1 MTEANKTKAKTPLI
15 YKQIAAMM
23 GDVKKIA
30 KDRKN
35 PHQNYKFRGID
46 DVYNSVHDIFAKHKV
61 FTVPEVINAVHEE
74 RKSHKG
80 GVLIYRIL
88 TIKYTFFAEDGSF
101 IETIVIGE
109 AMDSG
114 DKAGNKA
121 MSVAHKYALLQIL
134 LIPTDDPKD
143 PEIDSP
149 EVNGEP
155 GKINQGKGKKESY
168 DPLVDDVAYEGEED
182 ERRKEEFKTI
192 TIKHFD
198 GKQYKISKF
207 DALDLFSKMKDQIGK
222 ETYYE
227 ILGGAGYEKSNQI
240 PPKKIPVIYALMVE
254 AYQGK

>member
-1 MTEANKTKAKTPLI
+1 MTETTKKEETKKPLI
-15 YKQIAAMM
+15 FKQITAMM
-23 GDVKKIA
+23 ADVKKIG
-30 KDRKN
+30 KDR
-35 PHQNYKFRGID
+35 QNVAQKYKFRGID

-101 IETIVIGE
+101 IETVVIGE

-143 PEIDSP
+143 PEVDSP
-149 EVNGEP
+149 EVNGKPQET
-155 GKINQGKGKKESY
+155 ESK
-168 DPLVDDVAYEGEED
+168 DPLDDAAYEGEED
-182 ERRKEEFKTI
+182 DKRKAEFKTI
-192 TIKHFD
+192 TIMHFD
-198 GKQYKISKF
+198 GKQYKVSKF

-222 ETYYE
+222 EAYYE
-227 ILGGAGYEKSNQI
+227 ILGGAGYEKSNLI
-240 PPKKIPVIYALMVE
+240 PPKQIPKIYALMVE